1 MKQNERALHE
11 RIEMRG
17 MIDGWLRLFIVKLR
31 NELKVKNIGQTGALS
46 RSIAGQLR
54 SNGNN
59 VSEVLA
65 KFSMYGRFIDMGVG
79 RGVAANERQSNRENR
94 AAASRYG
101 ANVNFVGRKPRR
113 WLNKRKMAEI
123 YRLRELLAEQM
134 LGEMTADKML
144 GVLDE
149 INVKM

>member
-1 MKQNERALHE
+1 MAPNEKALHE

-31 NELKVKNIGQTGALS
+31 NELKVKNIGQTGALA

-79 RGVAANERQSNRENR
+79 RGVAAYERQSNRENR
-94 AAASRYG
+94 NASSRYG
-101 ANVNFVGRKPRR
+101 ANVNFVGRKPKR

-134 LGEMTADKML
+134 IGEMTADKMF

>member
-1 MKQNERALHE
+1 MKPNEKALHE
-11 RIEMRG
+11 RIELRG

-31 NELKVKNIGQTGALS
+31 NELKVKNIGQTGALA

-79 RGVAANERQSNRENR
+79 RGVAAYERQTNRENR
-94 AAASRYG
+94 NASTRYG
-101 ANVNFVGRKPRR
+101 ASVGFSSRKPKR

-134 LGEMTADKML
+134 IGEMTADKML